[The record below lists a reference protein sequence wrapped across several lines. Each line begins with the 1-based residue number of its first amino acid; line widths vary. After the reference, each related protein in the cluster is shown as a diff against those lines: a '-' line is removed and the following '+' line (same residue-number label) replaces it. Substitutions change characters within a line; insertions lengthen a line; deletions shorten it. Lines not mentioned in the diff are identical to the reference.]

1 MKNKLSLLSKI
12 QTASNL
18 SYCCVLQNF
27 CALNPRNRQVSILY
41 LLSYT
46 YYAVTLFWF
55 GATFDEMVFETSLT
69 ECVCVCVKYVL
80 LCHFMKSLPLES
92 PIDLSGIA
100 IRGEKGDRVG
110 NECRSTDELRLRVH
124 R

>member
-1 MKNKLSLLSKI
+1 MYLPSMIMRRSECDRMTLL
-12 QTASNL
+12 
-18 SYCCVLQNF
+18 VR
-27 CALNPRNRQVSILY
+27 RNIRRD
-41 LLSYT
+41 
-46 YYAVTLFWF
+46 
-55 GATFDEMVFETSLT
+55 GVFETSST
-69 ECVCVCVKYVL
+69 DPMKYVL

-100 IRGEKGDRVG
+100 IRGEKGDRAG